1 MSAAYLTLIEI
12 ALLVFVIHKSYQ
24 YFIFKYRSKL
34 VEATVKEIKEYEVF
48 QTFTSKSFQGEKLA
62 IKVTLEYEIEGK
74 IFSKIER
81 ITKDSSQIALGE
93 KIQLRVVSS
102 DPEQCSLKSDKIRF
116 RNMILGVIV
125 LLIWST
131 LTFVILKTSS

>member
-1 MSAAYLTLIEI
+1 MSAYLTLIEI

-24 YFIFKYRSKL
+24 YLIFKYRSKL

-74 IFSKIER
+74 IFSKIDR

-93 KIQLRVVSS
+93 KIQLRVFSS
-102 DPEQCSLKSDKIRF
+102 DPEQCSLKSDTIRF